1 MFFIPLLKVGETKAS
16 KKQQTRIDIY
26 SNKGREDVL
35 LLVARSK
42 KLKGQILETEKKCQ
56 IKTMSSSKIRQK

>member
-42 KLKGQILETEKKCQ
+42 KLKGQILETEKNAK
-56 IKTMSSSKIRQK
+56 